1 MKKILSQNELLE
13 SIEIWKKENKVIGF
27 TNGCFDILHFGHVS
41 SFRQSKK
48 HCDILIV
55 GYNSDASVRR
65 LKGSKRP
72 INNQNMRA
80 QVLAELKSID
90 AVIVF
95 EEDTALELVKKVK
108 PDVIC
113 KEGYA
118 IDKWIEAQYVESYG
132 GKSITLNRE
141 DCLSTTD
148 IENLSQ

>member
-1 MKKILSQNELLE
+1 MKKILSQIELIE
-13 SIEIWKKENKVIGF
+13 CIEIWKKEKKIIGF

-72 INNQNMRA
+72 INNEKMRSG
-80 QVLAELKSID
+80 VLSELCSVD
-90 AVIVF
+90 AVVVF
-95 EEDTALELVKKVK
+95 EENTALELVKKVK

-118 IDKWIEAQYVESYG
+118 IDKWVEAQYVESYG
-132 GKSITLNRE
+132 GKAITLKRE

-148 IENLSQ
+148 IENLS